1 MTLFKF
7 LFSILL
13 FLQGNWL
20 GNGLKIRMINDTGWK
35 IFQKPYKIQKQDS
48 GLNYSSWKGFQLNG
62 QT

>member
-1 MTLFKF
+1 MILFKF
-7 LFSILL
+7 LFSIFV

-35 IFQKPYKIQKQDS
+35 IFQKPRKIQKQDL
-48 GLNYSSWKGFQLNG
+48 GANYSSWKEFQLNE

>member
-1 MTLFKF
+1 MILFKF
-7 LFSILL
+7 LFSIFV

-35 IFQKPYKIQKQDS
+35 IFQKPRKILKQDLR
-48 GLNYSSWKGFQLNG
+48 LNYSSWKEFQLNE